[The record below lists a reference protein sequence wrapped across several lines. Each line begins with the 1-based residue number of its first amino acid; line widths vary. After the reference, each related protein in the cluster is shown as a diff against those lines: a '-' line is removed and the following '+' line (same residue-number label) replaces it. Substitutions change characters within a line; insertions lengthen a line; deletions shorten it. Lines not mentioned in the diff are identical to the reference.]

1 MPGSS
6 PDMTP
11 PEGEC
16 AIYNFKQPGGQA
28 SALREITRLPAAV
41 RLSASKVIE
50 EGEAPKS
57 AGAETAAPGGRLAVG
72 PVPSTEGTAGP

>member
-1 MPGSS
+1 MRPLQ
-6 PDMTP
+6 
-11 PEGEC
+11 
-16 AIYNFKQPGGQA
+16 IHNFKQPGGQA
-28 SALREITRLPAAV
+28 SALREMARLPAAV
-41 RLSASKVIE
+41 RLSASKAIE